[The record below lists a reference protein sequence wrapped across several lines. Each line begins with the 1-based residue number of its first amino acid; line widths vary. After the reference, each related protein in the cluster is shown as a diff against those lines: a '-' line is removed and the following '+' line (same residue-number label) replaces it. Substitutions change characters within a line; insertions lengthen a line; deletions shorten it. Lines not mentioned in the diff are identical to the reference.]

1 MFRVGIGY
9 DIHRLVKGRKLFL
22 GGVNIPSSR
31 GLSGHSDADVLLH
44 ALCDALLG
52 ACAQKDIGEHFPDSH
67 SAYKNISSIK
77 LLKKVNSILKK
88 LKYSIGNIDTV
99 IVAEGPRLGPFK
111 AKMCRKIA
119 RALGISCGQV
129 NVKAT
134 TTEGTGPIGRGEV
147 ISAYAT
153 ALIKK
158 IASR

>member
-1 MFRVGIGY
+1 
-9 DIHRLVKGRKLFL
+9 L

-44 ALCDALLG
+44 AVCDALLG

-77 LLKKVNSILKK
+77 LLKKVDSVLKK

-99 IVAEGPRLGPFK
+99 IVAEHPRLGPFK

-119 RALGISCGQV
+119 KALGASCGRV

-134 TTEGTGPIGRGEV
+134 TAEGTGPVGRGEV
-147 ISAYAT
+147 ISAYAV
-153 ALIKK
+153 ALIERSKK
-158 IASR
+158 